1 MLIPGGVTP
10 GSLQGV
16 SKPTISTLLLL
27 DKNDLV
33 ATRQEDWNKLDALG
47 ILWNEN
53 RLPPPDDT
61 WISTGEKGQLQVI
74 TDGSRMLLE
83 GRK

>member
-1 MLIPGGVTP
+1 MV
-10 GSLQGV
+10 
-16 SKPTISTLLLL
+16 KPESATLLLL

-33 ATRQEDWNKLDALG
+33 AAQLEDWNKLDALG
-47 ILWNEN
+47 FLWNES